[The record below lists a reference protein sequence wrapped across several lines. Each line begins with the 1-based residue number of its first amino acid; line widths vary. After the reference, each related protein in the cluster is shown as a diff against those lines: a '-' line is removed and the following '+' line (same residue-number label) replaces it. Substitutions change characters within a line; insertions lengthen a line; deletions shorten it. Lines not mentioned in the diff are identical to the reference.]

1 MPAAGSQIDVILF
14 DVGGVMLTNGW
25 DHNERAAVL
34 DQFGIVGDAR
44 ARLEAGHAAPY
55 DALERDLITMD
66 EFLQAAIFTEP
77 RSFTPGE
84 FLEAMKAQS
93 KVIPDNAISVLTEIS
108 AAKKFLVGV
117 LNNESRL
124 LHEYRMKKFGI
135 GQHLDIQFSSPY
147 VALRKPEAA
156 IYKRAI
162 DILGCPADRIVFID
176 DRKGNADAA
185 AASGMRAIQFLGEEQ
200 LRHDLKQLDVL

>member
-1 MPAAGSQIDVILF
+1 MTASDCQFEVVLF

-44 ARLEAGHAAPY
+44 ARLEAGHNAPY

-66 EFLQAAIFTEP
+66 EFLQAAIFAEP
-77 RSFTPGE
+77 RSFTPAE

-93 KVIPDNAISVLTEIS
+93 KVIPDNALSVLAEIS
-108 AAKKFLVGV
+108 STQDVLVGV

-124 LHEYRMKKFGI
+124 LHEYRMETFGI
-135 GQHLDIQFSSPY
+135 GQYLDVQFASPY
-147 VALRKPEAA
+147 VALRKPEPA

-162 DILGCPADRIVFID
+162 DILACPAERIIFID

-185 AASGMRAIQFLGEEQ
+185 AASGMHAIQFLGEEK
-200 LRHDLKQLDVL
+200 LRHDLQQIGIL